1 MSPII
6 IEITGTTGSGK
17 TTLIRNII
25 SNAKKE
31 RLKIATA
38 DVLIIGKHFL
48 SFIKGNILRSLIM
61 DIIVV
66 PYIFKKG
73 NFKQISFYCK
83 NIFKSQD
90 SIIVKLNTFRNVI
103 KRMGIY
109 YKLLKI
115 RQNLDLDFILLDEG
129 LLHIAHNILVHE
141 EDKPDIKELNKFL
154 DSVPLYDRIVL
165 LNATSSYLISTIKE
179 RKHLRV
185 SSENRSIINF
195 INNANIVF
203 NEIKQNDRIKP
214 LLFQIDR
221 TSLDIQN
228 ETDSLMTF
236 LKQNNIYA

>member
-1 MSPII
+1 
-6 IEITGTTGSGK
+6 
-17 TTLIRNII
+17 
-25 SNAKKE
+25 
-31 RLKIATA
+31 
-38 DVLIIGKHFL
+38 
-48 SFIKGNILRSLIM
+48 
-61 DIIVV
+61 
-66 PYIFKKG
+66 
-73 NFKQISFYCK
+73 
-83 NIFKSQD
+83 
-90 SIIVKLNTFRNVI
+90 
-103 KRMGIY
+103 MGIY
-109 YKLLKI
+109 YKLQKI

-129 LLHIAHNILVHE
+129 LLHIAHNIFVHE

-185 SSENRSIINF
+185 SSENRSISNF

-228 ETDSLMTF
+228 ETDSLITF